1 MYGLRSM
8 QINSINTSPAV
19 PVSKATTPQATNTVS
34 SDSDH
39 AEFNLS
45 ADSFSS
51 LVNRASQMPEVRTE
65 LVDAFK
71 ARIRSGQY
79 PPQDTV
85 ASLSHV
91 IGSGIM
97 QAGKSASSAG
107 NN

>member
-1 MYGLRSM
+1 M

-19 PVSKATTPQATNTVS
+19 PVNKATTPQATNTVPS
-34 SDSDH
+34 NLDH

-51 LVNRASQMPEVRTE
+51 LVQQASQMPEVRTE

-71 ARIRSGQY
+71 SRIQSGQY
-79 PPQDTV
+79 PSQDV
-85 ASLSHV
+85 VEGLSQM
-91 IGSGIM
+91 IGAGVM
-97 QAGKSASSAG
+97 QAAKSASSAG